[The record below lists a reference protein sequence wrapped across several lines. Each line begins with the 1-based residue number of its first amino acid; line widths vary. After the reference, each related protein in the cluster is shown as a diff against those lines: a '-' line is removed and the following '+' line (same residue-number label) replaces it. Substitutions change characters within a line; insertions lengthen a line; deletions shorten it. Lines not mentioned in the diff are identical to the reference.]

1 MNKNRL
7 IELLNAAA
15 DDDICA
21 DERRELD
28 AFLQAD
34 SEAQN
39 IAARFDELH
48 DYLGRVEKI
57 APPLDLRDR
66 IMQQLPM
73 RPRTAPAKQEGPKK
87 ISLISGALW
96 HAASAAFGALLAIT
110 FYESQSP
117 MTSPMDITDLVGT
130 IAPGSTNEERVVLDR
145 LSVAGQG
152 VSSRAVLARR
162 HGLLVLDVSID
173 AGRQISITVNLAD
186 AGLQFGALVQ
196 DPGSLES
203 IRFES
208 NLLTVAGTGQRRF
221 SILLHEDSGS
231 PPADNAGLKL
241 DFSSEGKLLGQGSL
255 GLNR

>member
-1 MNKNRL
+1 MSRDRL
-7 IELLNAAA
+7 MELLSAAA
-15 DDDICA
+15 DDDIRN
-21 DERRELD
+21 DERLELET
-28 AFLQAD
+28 LLRAD
-34 SEAQN
+34 PEAKR
-39 IAARFDELH
+39 IASRFDELH
-48 DYLGRVEKI
+48 DYLARAEQI
-57 APPLDLRDR
+57 APPAELRDR
-66 IMQQLPM
+66 IMQKLPM
-73 RPRTAPAKQEGPKK
+73 RPRTAPAEQEPRQKF
-87 ISLISGALW
+87 SLISGALW

-117 MTSPMDITDLVGT
+117 LTSPMDITDLVGT
-130 IAPGSTNEERVVLDR
+130 IAPGDTSADRVILDR

-152 VSSRAVLARR
+152 VSSRAVLGKR

-196 DPGSLES
+196 DPGSLDS
-203 IRFES
+203 IRLES